1 MPLIDNASLGEWLS
15 QPGHGGGDS
24 PQDSRTQDTE
34 DSGKAFERIKR
45 LVSVRERSV
54 EELKARLLREGFTPE
69 GTEEALGRGVTC
81 GLVDDTRFAD
91 ALIRGR
97 VSAGK
102 GRQGIERELEGLH
115 ISPES
120 IPGWP
125 EGFGL
130 GGEEQEVARAVGLLT
145 KRPPTSARPQNS
157 AYQRLVRNGYS
168 SSAAVTAV
176 RIWAEG
182 L

>member
-1 MPLIDNASLGEWLS
+1 MPLTDNGPFEERPP
-15 QPGHGGGDS
+15 QPGQGGGGGFQGGLGQEAKDAH
-24 PQDSRTQDTE
+24 
-34 DSGKAFERIKR
+34 KAFERIKR

-54 EELKARLLREGFTPE
+54 EELKARLVREGFTPE
-69 GTEEALGRGVTC
+69 AAEEALGRGVAC
-81 GLVDDTRFAD
+81 GLLDDARFAD

-130 GGEEQEVARAVGLLT
+130 GGEDQEVARAVGLLT

-176 RIWAEG
+176 RVWAEG